1 MNVILSMES
10 KCLSHS
16 QLACALT
23 LKQITKKKK
32 GGERRGGGGEVA
44 VVFSLVQAL

>member
-10 KCLSHS
+10 KCFSCS

-32 GGERRGGGGEVA
+32 KYVA
-44 VVFSLVQAL
+44 VVFGLAQAL